1 LGEEGAGIP
10 FLRYL
15 PERHGPLGERVGARL
30 RERLGEAPSFV
41 AFEGWD
47 TIAVIAGV
55 LRTHGTDRAA
65 IAASWPHV
73 SVEGTRGPIRFTRT
87 PGVNVWQWTWAPILV
102 TDRDPA
108 RPDRFR
114 ILHAG

>member
-1 LGEEGAGIP
+1 
-10 FLRYL
+10 
-15 PERHGPLGERVGARL
+15 
-30 RERLGEAPSFV
+30 
-41 AFEGWD
+41 
-47 TIAVIAGV
+47 
-55 LRTHGTDRAA
+55 
-65 IAASWPHV
+65 V

-108 RPDRFR
+108 GPDRFR